1 MAYEHRLKVRYGET
15 DQMGVVHHA
24 NYLLYLEEARTE
36 YMAHLGCPYRSVEQS
51 GVGLAVRRMEVRHR
65 APAFYPDELVV
76 EVTISR
82 VKAASVCFTY
92 GVSQAADGTAVA
104 SATVELACVD
114 LAGGTRRP
122 RMLPDELRQLLE
134 SAAQAD
140 SPPSSKLE

>member
-36 YMAHLGCPYRSVEQS
+36 YMAHLGCPYALVEES
-51 GVGLAVRRMEVRHR
+51 GVGLPVRRVELRHR
-65 APAFYPDELVV
+65 APAFYPEELVV
-76 EVTISR
+76 EVVVSR
-82 VKAASVCFTY
+82 VRAASVSFGY
-92 GVSQAADGTAVA
+92 EVSRAADGTALA

-122 RMLPDELRQLLE
+122 RMLPDELRRLLRC
-134 SAAQAD
+134 AVQAD
-140 SPPSSKLE
+140 SPPPSKPE

>member
-36 YMAHLGCPYRSVEQS
+36 YMAHLGCPYRKVEES
-51 GVGLAVRRMEVRHR
+51 GVGLPVRRVEVRHR
-65 APAFYPDELVV
+65 APAFYAEELVV
-76 EVTISR
+76 EVSIGRVRAAPVAFDYRVSR
-82 VKAASVCFTY
+82 AV
-92 GVSQAADGTAVA
+92 DGTAVA

-134 SAAQAD
+134 RAAQAD
-140 SPPSSKLE
+140 SPPSKPE